1 MQNTLEK
8 EGMQEYNNK
17 IVIMRVKSL
26 KCSNDVIAKLYLI
39 YRCECEVQ
47 KRMTEKDRQHQ
58 KRGTLKLFCRLFIL
72 LSLVVGVSVAVV
84 YAAGTGDNNLQNGS
98 FEEGQTFTK
107 DYTQPDQSLVPS
119 WNTTAFQGKIEL
131 FRENSTTYFTNILLK
146 PTNGTYAAEL
156 NADEESTLY
165 QIVNTSPSSV
175 YEWGLD
181 HGARNGADTM
191 ALVIGPNQPKAPA
204 KPDKNG
210 RDQFMQ
216 MVDWLIDNNMTS
228 VKSRD
233 NTGLGEQITL
243 YSKRFAEN
251 GTFENNDNN
260 EPFSLTQSSIYTE
273 EWKIWILSSEKGES
287 GTNPWYK
294 FGSNAEG
301 SAVSTDEDGNT
312 TIDMSKYYI
321 YTVPAG
327 QTKTIFG
334 FVSVGYV
341 ESPTTP
347 AKAKTYG
354 NFLDNINFIL
364 YHPLSGSTT
373 LHGSAVIVESNG
385 ESMGEGSGKDHLVTV
400 DKGFVTYVT
409 DGEDLTIQA
418 IVNKSDADAG
428 CEFVGVYYTNNGEDG
443 NPDTK
448 FLQLAEN
455 EIEDTGSLTDEQK
468 KGKWIKTTEENGDIV
483 YTYYMKNV
491 STSTDLHFVF
501 IKNPTVT
508 YDPNGGK
515 PYVVDRSYNT
525 SEAANV
531 YSYKPAS
538 GTGEGE
544 VLTFISPYV
553 SHAAEGQNDGWK
565 FMGWLLTG
573 DTVSGSSGYIPVNA
587 DKLGTMLLPAVHTV
601 ACDYEVKDVSD
612 PSTAQFFKIY
622 DGNDNLLTQD
632 FVMSGETVKGVKWA
646 GHDGEEIYANSH
658 KGLTLVAQW
667 RWRQVFIP
675 QTGSRSIYTDSDSG
689 GTVAITSV
697 TDLSDTNY
705 EGAYTSQGGKSYFAE
720 TNEIVTVK
728 ATPKEG
734 YDFVGWY
741 DQNGTQ
747 LTTNIEYSYTE
758 TKNKVST
765 FYARFS
771 PVATQTYVCQVKN
784 GDSWITTD
792 DGSIGTLT
800 TYSHTGTIGTSV
812 ISTATAKSGYKF
824 LGWYDE
830 HGKPVADTMLTDGG
844 KTISYVTTGDAT
856 YYARFSP
863 IMNVTQTFI
872 RQVKNEGIWK
882 DTTDDNIGTL
892 TSYGHT
898 GEIGTSVS
906 SAATAAEESGYI
918 FVGWY
923 DALGKPVADS
933 MLTNGGK
940 TISYVTTGDATY
952 YARFSRIIV
961 TFDPNGGNVT
971 PTSDIAIE
979 GKLNNLPVPTR
990 SNYNFDGWFTQP
1002 SGGTIVTIDRIYT
1015 EDTTIYAHW
1024 SYAGGEDPG
1033 TGEDN
1038 PGSGGE
1044 DPGTGEDNPGS
1055 GSEDPG
1061 TGEDNPGSGSEDP
1074 GTSEDN
1080 PGSSSGNHENV
1091 EHNSTAENLPPR
1103 TADDSDLVIWFML
1116 LALSMCCFTA
1126 FLIKSKHSS
1135 EENHK

>member
-1 MQNTLEK
+1 
-8 EGMQEYNNK
+8 
-17 IVIMRVKSL
+17 
-26 KCSNDVIAKLYLI
+26 
-39 YRCECEVQ
+39 
-47 KRMTEKDRQHQ
+47 MTEKDRQHQ

-301 SAVSTDEDGNT
+301 SAVSTDADGNT

-573 DTVSGSSGYIPVNA
+573 DTVSGSSGYTPVNA

-646 GHDGEEIYANSH
+646 GHD
-658 KGLTLVAQW
+658 GLTLVAQW

-812 ISTATAKSGYKF
+812 ISTATAKSGNKF

-830 HGKPVADTMLTDGG
+830 HGKPVADTMLTD
-844 KTISYVTTGDAT
+844 
-856 YYARFSP
+856 
-863 IMNVTQTFI
+863 
-872 RQVKNEGIWK
+872 
-882 DTTDDNIGTL
+882 
-892 TSYGHT
+892 
-898 GEIGTSVS
+898 
-906 SAATAAEESGYI
+906 
-918 FVGWY
+918 
-923 DALGKPVADS
+923 
-933 MLTNGGK
+933 GGK

-1038 PGSGGE
+1038 PGSG
-1044 DPGTGEDNPGS
+1044 
-1055 GSEDPG
+1055 
-1061 TGEDNPGSGSEDP
+1061 SEDP